1 MTTPVAWGPEFLLNT
16 ETDGKQEGPRIAV
29 LPDGRFLAVWAHD
42 PTDYTEDETI
52 RGQLFD
58 SSGTKIGDE
67 IVMDPGDRSIG
78 EVSVVVADDG
88 DFIVL
93 NGSSIGLTEGFRLDR
108 DGNVLLQ
115 EIIGGRQV
123 NLITQQDGGF
133 IAVFNTNTG
142 SKDIYIGPFDNK
154 LESTEDR
161 TLLAEDAGVII
172 DAFKIN
178 E

>member
-1 MTTPVAWGPEFLLNT
+1 
-16 ETDGKQEGPRIAV
+16 
-29 LPDGRFLAVWAHD
+29 
-42 PTDYTEDETI
+42 
-52 RGQLFD
+52 
-58 SSGTKIGDE
+58 
-67 IVMDPGDRSIG
+67 MDPGDRSIG

-154 LESTEDR
+154 LESTEYR